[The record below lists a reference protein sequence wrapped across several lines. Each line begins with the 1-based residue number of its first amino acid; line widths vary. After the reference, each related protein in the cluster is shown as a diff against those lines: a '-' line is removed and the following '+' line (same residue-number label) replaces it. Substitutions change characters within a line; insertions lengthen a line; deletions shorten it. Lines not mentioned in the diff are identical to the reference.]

1 MQKNHFIKI
10 RELIVQ
16 RTFNPE
22 KAESG
27 FFSEDRL
34 KENYDYT
41 FINIM
46 TVKEIRYAGDLYPN
60 LSYYDLEYAPYQ
72 IRTIDGQ
79 NYLTSKVFVK
89 DLLGEWMDC

>member
-22 KAESG
+22 GAESG
-27 FFSEDRL
+27 FFSEDRFVE
-34 KENYDYT
+34 KYDYT

-46 TVKEIRYAGDLYPN
+46 TVKEIRYAGDLYTN
-60 LSYYDLEYAPYQ
+60 LSRDDFGRFPYQ

-79 NYLTSKVFVK
+79 NYLTSKVFIK